1 MNDKKVKIV
10 CPIFQKQEPV
20 IEELTDKINRAKVAK
35 EKIEYAE
42 ELLKEVNVL
51 LMCPQHKK
59 EDPDCKNCHTIGA
72 LRKVTAE
79 LIIKTK
85 SLI

>member
-10 CPIFQKQEPV
+10 CPIFQKQEPA
-20 IEELTDKINRAKVAK
+20 IEELTDKFNRAKGAK

-59 EDPDCKNCHTIGA
+59 EDLDCKNCHTIGA
-72 LRKVTAE
+72 LRKATAE

>member
-1 MNDKKVKIV
+1 
-10 CPIFQKQEPV
+10 
-20 IEELTDKINRAKVAK
+20 
-35 EKIEYAE
+35 
-42 ELLKEVNVL
+42 L

-59 EDPDCKNCHTIGA
+59 EDLDCKNCHTIGA
-72 LRKVTAE
+72 LRKATAE